1 MVDRVAVAAFK
12 RVLDLVSRYVTMAGA
27 MPTTRDNT
35 ELLNDTDDADCAAI
49 IETLSEKNATYLR
62 RRRLLEGPG
71 AHASDLVTK
80 CAEAIQQDN
89 SQARIDRFV
98 AQVSENATE
107 HEILTLLVAGLLELR
122 QGRWQATEML
132 GREVVSRDHHD
143 LMAQRLID
151 AARETSADLE
161 TEADRWLRTRTC
173 VAPFREMET
182 RVNGEVH
189 FCCSAWQPVPIG
201 RLETADEGGFWN
213 SDRARE
219 IRRSVRDGDF
229 SHCSRWHCPQIAGRR
244 LPARTPETQSLTL
257 ELEEGPDRVILSH
270 DRSCNISC
278 PSCRTQLINLPH
290 KETERL
296 NKVFEDH
303 LLPLVSKATK
313 IKVTGS
319 GDPFGSRHF
328 RHLLGRLTQSGPPGR
343 CIQLHTNGLLANER
357 AWNDLGLWGKVSS
370 VWVSIDAAQADTYR
384 VLRRGGDFTAL
395 RKNLRFL
402 GELNARGD
410 IDTLR
415 LDFVVQTANY
425 KEMPAFVDLANE
437 MNADGVYFL
446 RLRNWGHVTPQEF
459 KTQDVCSSD
468 HPEHKDLL
476 DVLADPRMAW
486 GGVDLGSL
494 NSI

>member
-1 MVDRVAVAAFK
+1 M
-12 RVLDLVSRYVTMAGA
+12 SRYVTMAAA
-27 MPTTRDNT
+27 MPTTRNNT
-35 ELLNDTDDADCAAI
+35 KLLYDTDDADCGAI
-49 IETLSEKNATYLR
+49 IESLSEKNATYLR
-62 RRRLLEGPG
+62 RRRLLEGPS
-71 AHASDLVTK
+71 AHAKDLVIE
-80 CAEAIQQDN
+80 CAEAIKQD
-89 SQARIDRFV
+89 SSPALLDRFI

-107 HEILTLLVAGLLELR
+107 YEILTLLAAGWLALQDE
-122 QGRWQATEML
+122 RWQATEML

-151 AARETSADLE
+151 AARETSKDLE
-161 TEADRWLRTRTC
+161 TETDRWLRTRTC
-173 VAPFREMET
+173 GAPFREMET

-244 LPARTPETQSLTL
+244 LPARTEETQSLKL

-296 NKVFEDH
+296 NEIFENH

-328 RHLLGRLTQSGPPGR
+328 RHLLERLTQSGPPGR
-343 CIQLHTNGLLANER
+343 RIQLHTNGLLANER
-357 AWNDLGLWGKVSS
+357 AWNDLGLWDKVSS
-370 VWVSIDAAQADTYR
+370 VWVSIDAAQADTYS
-384 VLRRGGDFTAL
+384 VLRRGGDFNAL

-415 LDFVVQTANY
+415 LDFVVQAANY
-425 KEMPAFVDLANE
+425 REMPGFVDLANE

-459 KTQDVCSSD
+459 KGLDVCSSD
-468 HPEHKDLL
+468 HPEHKALL
-476 DVLADPRMAW
+476 EVLADPRMAW
-486 GGVDLGSL
+486 SGVDLGSL